1 MNISFVI
8 DVQGVNPDQYYP
20 CDSYVSHINQAL
32 TKAGID
38 TDYREGVD
46 AATSMDY
53 REVFQQSGFKRRE
66 LASVMAQGILPARD
80 FFKLCDDMGVLFDDC
95 ETMGTLGGPLGG
107 LVPDMAFTHESS
119 LLVLSLRA
127 TPIVSTARAWG
138 FVRKL
143 CQSNDFWS
151 LARGDL
157 RRVLESVAERNAR
170 KAAWH
175 ANRTKA

>member
-8 DVQGVNPDQYYP
+8 DAQGVNPEQYYP
-20 CDSYVSHINQAL
+20 CDSYVCDINRAL
-32 TKAGID
+32 TSAGID

-53 REVFQQSGFKRRE
+53 REAFQDSGFKRRE
-66 LASVMAQGILPARD
+66 LASTMAQGILPARE
-80 FFKLCDDMGVLFDDC
+80 FFKLCDDMGVIFEDC

-107 LVPDMAFTHESS
+107 HVPDMAFSHESS

-127 TPIVSTARAWG
+127 TPIVSTERAWN

-143 CQSNDFWS
+143 CRSNDFWALAHGN
-151 LARGDL
+151 LARAL
-157 RRVLESVAERNAR
+157 RDVDERDAR
-170 KAAWH
+170 KATYRAGVS
-175 ANRTKA
+175 A